1 MNKSSWWTII
11 QAMAIVALA
20 LYLMADYFIF
30 RNQGARFT
38 AMDGQV
44 LCERVRALE
53 KVPMPCEYVR

>member
-1 MNKSSWWTII
+1 MNKGWIAVF
-11 QAMAIVALA
+11 QAMMIVALV

-38 AMDGQV
+38 AVDGQV

-53 KVPMPCEYVR
+53 KVPMPCEYAR